1 MATWSSE
8 LDFLADVSSHVHV
21 NGNGRPQANSDM
33 KDIKA
38 IVLAGGRGTRLAPY
52 TSVLPKPLMPIGDQS
67 ILEVVVEQLEEAGI
81 VDIHFCVG
89 YLAHL
94 IEAVF
99 DSRKNGHVNITYVRE
114 QEAMG
119 TAGPLR
125 LVNDLES
132 TFMVMNGDILTT
144 LDYGDLV
151 SFHHRQGNAL
161 TIATHERSI
170 KVDYGI
176 LHLDDNSRVRGFEE
190 KPQIQSRVSMG
201 IYVMEPEVLDHI
213 PAGRRFDLPDLV
225 HALIAADLPV
235 GGYRHDG
242 LWYDIGRLEDYED
255 ASHVW
260 LNRETANGNGH
271 PNSHANRNGHAN
283 RNDRMPMF
291 SGRNRSRT
299 AGGAK
304 E

>member
-1 MATWSSE
+1 MATWTSD
-8 LDFLADVSSHVHV
+8 LDLLADVSSHAHVNGNGKVHV
-21 NGNGRPQANSDM
+21 NGNGSL
-33 KDIKA
+33 KDLKA

-67 ILEVVVEQLEEAGI
+67 ILEVVVDQLEKAGI
-81 VDIHFCVG
+81 VDIHFSVG

-99 DSRKNGHVNITYVRE
+99 DSRHNGHVNITYVRE
-114 QEAMG
+114 PEALG

-144 LDYGDLV
+144 LDYGELV
-151 SFHHRQGNAL
+151 GFHKEQGNVL

-176 LHLDDNSRVRGFEE
+176 LHLDDHSRVRGFEE
-190 KPQIQSRVSMG
+190 KPQIHSSVSMG
-201 IYVMEPEVLDHI
+201 IYVMEPAVLEHI
-213 PAGRRFDLPDLV
+213 PSDQHFDFPDLV

-235 GGYRHDG
+235 GGYRHTG

-255 ASHVW
+255 AAQVW
-260 LNRETANGNGH
+260 VNREATNGNGAVSSLNA
-271 PNSHANRNGHAN
+271 PSGNGQ
-283 RNDRMPMF
+283 
-291 SGRNRSRT
+291 RSN
-299 AGGAK
+299 GG
-304 E
+304 EQ